1 MAHWTAAD
9 VPDLAGRVAVITG
22 ANSGIGLEAAKALA
36 ARGCTVVLAC
46 RDPDR
51 AKAATEQVKAAGP
64 NARVEP
70 KPLDLASLQSV
81 RAFADGVR
89 RDFKGVDLL
98 LNNAGVMAP
107 PYAKTADGF
116 ELQFGT
122 NHLGHF
128 ALTGLLMEQLEAAPA
143 ARVVTVSSNAHRM
156 GKMRWEDVHWEKGYS
171 RWGAYGQSKLANLL
185 FTLELHGRLTRAGRK
200 TAAVA
205 CHPGYS
211 ATNLFKLP
219 PGLGWVG
226 TVGAALMGQPAWQGA
241 LPTLYAAVHPDVK
254 GGHYVGPDGLG
265 EWKGYPKLTEPLP
278 HAQDAEAAKRLWEES
293 VKLTGVTYPV

>member
-1 MAHWTAAD
+1 MAPWTTAD
-9 VPDLAGRVAVITG
+9 LPDLTGKVAVITG

-36 ARGCTVVLAC
+36 SRGCAVVLGC
-46 RDPDR
+46 RDPGR
-51 AKAATEQVKAAGP
+51 AQAATEAVKAAGP
-64 NARVEP
+64 TARVEP
-70 KPLDLASLQSV
+70 RALDLASLESV
-81 RAFADGVR
+81 RAFSEGVC
-89 RDFKGVDLL
+89 RDFPVVDLL

-128 ALTGLLMEQLEAAPA
+128 ALTAQLLGPLEAASA

-156 GKMRWEDVHWEKGYS
+156 GKMRWDDLQWEKGYS

-185 FTLELHGRLTRAGRK
+185 FTRELHRRLAAAGRR
-200 TAAVA
+200 TRAVA

-219 PGLGWVG
+219 PGLGWMG
-226 TVGAALMGQPAWQGA
+226 TLGAALMGQPAPQGA
-241 LPTLYAAVHPDVK
+241 LPTLYAATHPEVN
-254 GGHYVGPDGLG
+254 GGDYVGPDGMG
-265 EWKGYPKLTEPLP
+265 EWKGHPKKTQPLL
-278 HAQDAEAAKRLWEES
+278 HAQDDAAAKRLWELSE
-293 VKLTGVTYPV
+293 KLTSVGYPL